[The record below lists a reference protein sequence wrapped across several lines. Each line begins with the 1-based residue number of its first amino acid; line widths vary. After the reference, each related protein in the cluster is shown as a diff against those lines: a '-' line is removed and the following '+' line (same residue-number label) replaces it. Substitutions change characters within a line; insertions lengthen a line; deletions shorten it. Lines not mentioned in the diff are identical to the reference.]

1 MQDACRKTRELRSR
15 VTGSGTLNR
24 ILATLFVA
32 AGILGLVFLAREK
45 CQVAAYQTRAAEA
58 LTAARIAAASPGL
71 AGPVRL
77 VRDVAPDTGLAR
89 IDIARIGIAAMIA
102 PGDDS
107 KSLRRGV
114 GFIAG
119 TARLGETG
127 NVGLAGHRDT
137 FFRNLRRIEV
147 ADTILITTSM
157 NRYRYIVDWKKI
169 VDPGAVAVLAPVDSA
184 QLTLVTCYPFHYVG
198 PAPQRFVVRARRL
211 DSYAGR

>member
-1 MQDACRKTRELRSR
+1 M
-15 VTGSGTLNR
+15 
-24 ILATLFVA
+24 LATLLVA
-32 AGILGLVFLAREK
+32 TGVLGLAFLVGEK
-45 CQVAAYQTRAAEA
+45 LQVAAYQTRAARS
-58 LTAARIAAASPGL
+58 LTVARTAVASNRM
-71 AGPVRL
+71 AGARL
-77 VRDVAPDTGLAR
+77 DRDTAPDTGLAR

-102 PGDDS
+102 PRDDS

-147 ADTILITTSM
+147 ADTILVTTPR
-157 NRYRYIVDWKKI
+157 NLYRYVVDWKKV
-169 VDPGAVAVLAPVDSA
+169 VDPGAVAVLAPADTA
-184 QLTLVTCYPFHYVG
+184 QLTLVTCYPFYYVG

-211 DSYAGR
+211 DAEPVSYRTP